1 MAVDVAFM
9 TYGPAY
15 QISLNNIILKDKL
28 HTTPSG
34 QYLDLIHSPIPSAG
48 DVLTVLYR
56 KVSNLTLVIA
66 FFFN

>member
-1 MAVDVAFM
+1 MVLKLGMLAIDVAFM

-15 QISLNNIILKDKL
+15 QISFNSILLKDKL

-34 QYLDLIHSPIPSAG
+34 QYLDLVHSPVPSIG

-56 KVSNLTLVIA
+56 KV
-66 FFFN
+66 